1 MILNRRSALLGLT
14 AAISLGPA
22 SLAVAPAG
30 TDRRLVVILL
40 RGALDGLAAV
50 QPYGDP
56 ALVRW
61 RSALLLP
68 EPGQTEGLLDL
79 GGRFGL
85 HPALGGLHGLYRNGE
100 ALILHATAGPWRS
113 RSHFEAQDDL
123 ESGATRRLTSG
134 WLNRAILALPP
145 PPARSGV
152 AGREVGQAVAVGTA
166 MPLLLEG
173 PARVASWAPSRFGA
187 PAPDLYARLAALNH
201 ADPVLG
207 PAIAEG
213 LRSRGFAE
221 RVMDEDGVSSL
232 RERNTFPALAAA
244 AAELLAAP
252 DGPRIAAL
260 EIGGW
265 DTHAD
270 QNARLVQPLRQF
282 DAGIVALKAGLGP
295 AWAGTVVLALTE
307 FGRTV
312 RANGTK
318 GTDHGTG
325 TVAFAAGGAIVGG
338 RVLGDWPGLSQS
350 ALFEDRDLQPTTD
363 LRALVKGVLAAHLG
377 LSDPALAQVFTDSA
391 GVGAMRGLVRPV

>member
-1 MILNRRSALLGLT
+1 MILNRRTALLGLT
-14 AAISLGPA
+14 AAVSLGPA

-56 ALVRW
+56 ALANW
-61 RSALLLP
+61 RGPLLLP
-68 EPGQTEGLLDL
+68 EPGQSEGLLDL

-113 RSHFEAQDDL
+113 RSHFEAQDEL
-123 ESGATRRLTSG
+123 ESGAAQRLASG
-134 WLNRAILALPP
+134 WLNRTVLALPP
-145 PPARSGV
+145 PPARGG
-152 AGREVGQAVAVGTA
+152 AVGQAVAVGTA

-173 PARVASWAPSRFGA
+173 PARVANWAPSRFGA
-187 PAPDLYARLAALNH
+187 PAPDLYARLAALNR

-213 LRSRGFAE
+213 LQSRGFAE
-221 RVMDEDGVSSL
+221 RVMDEDSASSL

-270 QNARLVQPLRQF
+270 QNARLVQPLRQL

-295 AWAGTVVLALTE
+295 AWAGTAVLALTE

-325 TVAFAAGGAIVGG
+325 TVAFAAGGAIAGG
-338 RVLGDWPGLSQS
+338 RVLGDWPGLSEP

-363 LRALVKGVLAAHLG
+363 LRALIKGVLAAHLG
-377 LSDPALAQVFTDSA
+377 LSETALAQILPDSA
-391 GVGAMRGLVRPV
+391 GVGPMLGLVRAG

>member
-1 MILNRRSALLGLT
+1 MILNRRTALLGLT
-14 AAISLGPA
+14 AAVSLGPA

-56 ALVRW
+56 AIARW
-61 RSALLLP
+61 RGPLLLP
-68 EPGQTEGLLDL
+68 EPGQAEGLLDL

-123 ESGATRRLTSG
+123 ESGAAQRLDSG
-134 WLNRAILALPP
+134 WLNRTVLALPS
-145 PPARSGV
+145 PPARGG
-152 AGREVGQAVAVGTA
+152 AVGQAVAVGTA

-173 PARVASWAPSRFGA
+173 PARVANWAPSRFGA
-187 PAPDLYARLAALNH
+187 PAPDLYARLAALNR

-221 RVMDEDGVSSL
+221 RVMDEEGAASM

-270 QNARLVQPLRQF
+270 QNARLVQPLRQL

-295 AWAGTVVLALTE
+295 AWAGTAVLALTE

-325 TVAFAAGGAIVGG
+325 TVAFAAGGAIAGG
-338 RVLGDWPGLSQS
+338 RVLGDWPGLSEP
-350 ALFEDRDLQPTTD
+350 ALFEERDLQPTTD
-363 LRALVKGVLAAHLG
+363 LRALIKGMLAAHLG
-377 LSDPALAQVFTDSA
+377 LAETALAQILPDSA
-391 GVGAMRGLVRPV
+391 GVGPMLGLVRAG

>member
-1 MILNRRSALLGLT
+1 MILNRRTALLGLT
-14 AAISLGPA
+14 AAVSLGPA
-22 SLAVAPAG
+22 SLALAPAG

-56 ALVRW
+56 DLARW
-61 RSALLLP
+61 RGALLLP
-68 EPGQTEGLLDL
+68 EPGQAEGLLDL
-79 GGRFGL
+79 GGKFGL
-85 HPALGGLHGLYRNGE
+85 HPALGGLHELYRNGE
-100 ALILHATAGPWRS
+100 ALILHAAAGPWRS
-113 RSHFEAQDDL
+113 RSHFQAQDDL
-123 ESGATRRLTSG
+123 ESGAAQRLASG
-134 WLNRAILALPP
+134 WLNRAILALPS
-145 PPARSGV
+145 PPARGGP
-152 AGREVGQAVAVGTA
+152 AGDAVGRAVAVGTA

-187 PAPDLYARLAALNH
+187 PAPDLYARLAALNRS
-201 ADPVLG
+201 DPVLG

-213 LRSRGFAE
+213 VRSRGFAT
-221 RVMDEDGVSSL
+221 RVMDEDDGSAL

-244 AAELLAAP
+244 AAELMAAP

-270 QNARLVQPLRQF
+270 QNARLAQPLRQL
-282 DAGIVALKAGLGP
+282 DAGIVALKSRLGP
-295 AWAGTVVLALTE
+295 LWAGTVVLALTE

-325 TVAFAAGGAIVGG
+325 TVAFAAGGAIAGG
-338 RVLGDWPGLSQS
+338 RVVGDWPGLSEQ

-363 LRALVKGVLAAHLG
+363 LRALIKGVLAAHLG
-377 LSDPALAQVFTDSA
+377 LSEPALAQVFPDSA
-391 GVGAMRGLVRPV
+391 GAGAIRGLVRPV

>member
-1 MILNRRSALLGLT
+1 MILNRRTALLGLT
-14 AAISLGPA
+14 AAVSLGPA

-56 ALVRW
+56 AITSW
-61 RSALLLP
+61 RGPLLLP
-68 EPGQTEGLLDL
+68 EPGQAEGLLDL

-123 ESGATRRLTSG
+123 ESGAAQRLASG
-134 WLNRAILALPP
+134 WLNRTVLALPP
-145 PPARSGV
+145 PPARGG
-152 AGREVGQAVAVGTA
+152 AVGQAVAVGTA
-166 MPLLLEG
+166 MPLLLDG
-173 PARVASWAPSRFGA
+173 PARVANWAPSRFGA
-187 PAPDLYARLAALNH
+187 PAPDLYARLAALNR

-221 RVMDEDGVSSL
+221 RVMDEEGAASM

-270 QNARLVQPLRQF
+270 QNARLVQPLRQL

-295 AWAGTVVLALTE
+295 AWAGTAVLALTE

-325 TVAFAAGGAIVGG
+325 TVAFAAGGAIAGG
-338 RVLGDWPGLSQS
+338 RVLGDWPGLSEP

-363 LRALVKGVLAAHLG
+363 LRALIKGVLAAHLG
-377 LSDPALAQVFTDSA
+377 LSETALAQILPDST
-391 GVGAMRGLVRPV
+391 GVGPMPGLVRAG